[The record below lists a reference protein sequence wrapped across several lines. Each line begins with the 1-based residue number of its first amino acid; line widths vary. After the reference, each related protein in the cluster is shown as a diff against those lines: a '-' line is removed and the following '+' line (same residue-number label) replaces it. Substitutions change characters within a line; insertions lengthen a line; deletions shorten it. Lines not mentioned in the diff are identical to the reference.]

1 MAFELTNR
9 ISQIALS
16 RLGAEETTAQDF
28 AHMQYPSWLPLM
40 KFEVHQYTIEDFGS
54 LMTMDTKMGGGL
66 MKLSTI
72 VFTPNS
78 GVNVPFLLIDT
89 MQMGKKNLAY
99 VEYYDL
105 TESGASLPKS
115 ESYKEK
121 FAHIPDYEETPAWY
135 VERRTPYSLIKGGKG
150 VSKEELDHMVLF
162 CIDCYL
168 EALNTAEICKENIAR
183 LKKFQDEMVELGNP
197 STKTMTS
204 VLGAGGAENFF
215 RKIVMPVHE
224 SK

>member
-1 MAFELTNR
+1 MAFELTSN
-9 ISQIALS
+9 ISSIVTS
-16 RLGAEETTAQDF
+16 RLNAEEITAPDF

-40 KFEVHQYTIEDFGS
+40 KFEVHQYGIESFGQ
-54 LMTMDTKMGGGL
+54 LMTMDTKMMGGL

-105 TESGASLPKS
+105 TEQGSALPKS
-115 ESYKEK
+115 ESYKER
-121 FAHIPDYEETPAWY
+121 FVHIPDYAETPAWY

-150 VSKEELDHMVLF
+150 VSKKELDQMVLF

-168 EALNTAEICKENIAR
+168 EALNTAEIREGNIAR

-204 VLGAGGAENFF
+204 VLGEKGAESFF
-215 RKIVMPVHE
+215 REIVMPVP
-224 SK
+224 KV